1 MRRLEQELQAIK
13 GTVETANLLAAI
25 GLSHSPSNHD
35 EDETSSNMQH
45 TDSTKSK
52 EAESVPNAVDLYRF
66 HGTGSG
72 SSLEKLRSP
81 RMTYYSSV
89 EELTRSVE
97 LESAK
102 EEAYPQ

>member
-1 MRRLEQELQAIK
+1 MRRLEQDLPAIK
-13 GTVETANLLAAI
+13 GTVETAKLLATI
-25 GLSHSPSNHD
+25 GLSHSPSDHD
-35 EDETSSNMQH
+35 EDETSSNIQH

-52 EAESVPNAVDLYRF
+52 EAESAPNAVDLYRF
-66 HGTGSG
+66 HATGSA

-81 RMTYYSSV
+81 RMTYFSSV

-102 EEAYPQ
+102 EEASPQ